1 MNPAIKR
8 NLDTIQ
14 TLCRAYGV
22 QRLDLF
28 GSATSARFDEAT
40 SDFDFI
46 VTFADTTMPGYLD
59 RYLAF
64 AEALE
69 GALGRPI
76 DLITE
81 RSIRSPYFR
90 QAVEESRQ
98 PLYDDRNA
106 PTAA

>member
-1 MNPAIKR
+1 MRHLAAI
-8 NLDTIQ
+8 Q
-14 TLCRAYGV
+14 SLCRAYGV

-28 GSATSARFDEAT
+28 GSATTDRFNEAT

-46 VTFADTTMPGYLD
+46 VTFTDTTMPGYLD

-64 AEALE
+64 ADALE
-69 GALGRPI
+69 AALGRPV

-98 PLYDDRNA
+98 PLYDER
-106 PTAA
+106 